1 MLFAPPRGTNDPEDF
16 PGEGSDPRTLF
27 PAPLSARLVLLGG
40 LFTLFS
46 TVAITLWLIGLAA
59 RYPDHALLAPV
70 AGGGAVI
77 VTLTGVCLIAFLFR
91 ERRHLAAERRLAL
104 SEARL
109 QTALENT
116 GDGIWDWQIPGDV
129 VHLNGALIA
138 RLGFPVDT
146 PSPTATWETMIH
158 PEDRPA
164 TLAAFHDHLAG
175 KTPSYHARYRW
186 KLPDG
191 VMIWVEAKGRVVTR
205 DRSGKPLR
213 MTGTLSDAT
222 PQVEAEE
229 LMREK
234 SRRLEESNR
243 DLEQFAYVASHDLQ
257 EPLRMVSSYLG
268 LLRRRHGDQL
278 APEAL
283 EFMSYAEDGAKRMSR
298 LILDLLEYSR
308 VTTRGEPPETVALA
322 EVIDEAR
329 SNLRMIIDETAAR
342 IDLLGCDRTVLADRG
357 QVVRVFQNLIGNA
370 LKYRSPDRPPII
382 TLRCGEDEGWVN
394 VSVADNGIGFSPEHA
409 ERIFIIFQRLHGP
422 KAYEGTGI
430 GLSICKRIIERHG
443 GTIEAQ
449 GTPGEGALFRFT
461 LPRAPG

>member
-1 MLFAPPRGTNDPEDF
+1 MI
-16 PGEGSDPRTLF
+16 
-27 PAPLSARLVLLGG
+27 GG
-40 LFTLFS
+40 LFTLIG
-46 TVAITLWLIGLAA
+46 TVAITLWLIVLTTRRA
-59 RYPDHALLAPV
+59 DHDLLLPV
-70 AGGGAVI
+70 ACGGGVI
-77 VTLTGVCLIAFLFR
+77 VALAMICLIVFVTR
-91 ERRHLAAERRLAL
+91 ERRHLAAEHRLAL

-138 RLGFPVDT
+138 RLGFPIDT
-146 PSPTATWETMIH
+146 PSPIATWETMIH

-164 TLAAFHDHLAG
+164 TLLAFHDHLAG
-175 KTPSYHARYRW
+175 KTPIYHACYRW

-191 VMIWVEAKGRVVTR
+191 VVIWVEAKGRVITR
-205 DRSGKPLR
+205 DRAGKPLR
-213 MTGTLSDAT
+213 MIGTLTDAT
-222 PQVEAEE
+222 QLVEAEE
-229 LMREK
+229 RIREN

-329 SNLRMIIDETAAR
+329 SNLRMVIDETAAR

-370 LKYRSPDRPPII
+370 LKYRSPERPPII

-409 ERIFIIFQRLHGP
+409 ERIFVIFQRLHGP

-449 GTPGEGALFRFT
+449 GTPGEGACFRFT
-461 LPRAPG
+461 LPRAPVLTRLTDRDHDEQDRHRRDEGRGPDQRRLGP